1 MLKQQSL
8 EFTETNPTFL
18 DTTTK
23 NGSSTS
29 LLAVI
34 AVLVVLQVATM
45 MALISTCVVFK
56 RKLKQNN
63 ALVS

>member
-1 MLKQQSL
+1 MTKPQALASMY
-8 EFTETNPTFL
+8 TEMYSIPRETTN
-18 DTTTK
+18 K

-45 MALISTCVVFK
+45 IALISTCVVFK
-56 RKLKQNN
+56 RKHKQK
-63 ALVS
+63 

>member
-1 MLKQQSL
+1 MPKQPSL
-8 EFTETNPTFL
+8 EFTEMYFTPRETNN
-18 DTTTK
+18 

-45 MALISTCVVFK
+45 MALISTCFVFK
-56 RKLKQNN
+56 RKHK
-63 ALVS
+63 AI

>member
-1 MLKQQSL
+1 MH
-8 EFTETNPTFL
+8 TEMYYIPRETTN
-18 DTTTK
+18 

-45 MALISTCVVFK
+45 LALISTCVVFK
-56 RKLKQNN
+56 RKLKQK
-63 ALVS
+63 

>member
-34 AVLVVLQVATM
+34 AVLVVLQLATM
-45 MALISTCVVFK
+45 MALISTCVVFQ